1 MTVTRRQAL
10 LQPLSLPEA
19 PSGASAPFGDP
30 VPAGLTAHAI
40 RASNTLLFQAEGR
53 VLHQFRAA
61 FGREAGGKRL
71 RDDERTPIGDYLLHP
86 ARASAQWRWF
96 LAIDYPNAD
105 DIVRGRSEGLTRGQ
119 LGDAIGVHGFGD
131 WPPIDLA
138 AAHGIGWNWTAGC
151 ISVSYPELEIVRALV
166 QRPIPI
172 RIEG

>member
-10 LQPLSLPEA
+10 LHPLGRSEA
-19 PSGASAPFGDP
+19 PDGVVPPFLDP
-30 VPAGLTAHAI
+30 TPAGLTALAI
-40 RASNTLLFQAEGR
+40 RRSNTLLFQSDGQ
-53 VLHQFRAA
+53 VLHRFRAA
-61 FGREAGGKRL
+61 FGREAGGKRV

-96 LAIDYPNAD
+96 LSIDYPNTD
-105 DIVRGRSEGLTRGQ
+105 DVARGRSEGLSRGQ

-151 ISVSYPELEIVRALV
+151 ISVSYPELEIIRALV

-172 RIEG
+172 HIEG